1 MSVRYLMRFTE
12 NFASSG
18 ASRPSFAS
26 EVNTAIARANDLE
39 PSQDV
44 EDDDDWLTVSTE
56 KFDSVLQEKMGLN
69 NAPSTNRKM
78 DIDQSPDSENGED
91 DITKA
96 QVAKLRD
103 LANKVDAFVTG
114 EGDVEGAMFE
124 E

>member
-1 MSVRYLMRFTE
+1 M
-12 NFASSG
+12 NA
-18 ASRPSFAS
+18 
-26 EVNTAIARANDLE
+26 AIAKADDLE

-44 EDDDDWLTVSTE
+44 EDDDNWLTVNAE
-56 KFDSVLQEKMGLN
+56 DFDSALQEKMRLN
-69 NAPSTNRKM
+69 DAPSTSREM
-78 DIDQSPDSENGED
+78 DVDHSPDPENGED
-91 DITKA
+91 GMTKA